1 MIKRLLVLPLLLL
14 ALVACSDDGDA
25 DDKAAST
32 TTSTTAASTSSSSS
46 TTSTTDAVVEEGQ
59 PATVALEWVQA
70 IAAGEDDAAIALT
83 SPRSL
88 AAIGGEEGWH
98 DMEIELAEGWG
109 AWGNADD
116 VEVVTEDVTDGVWT
130 ATFHGSVAQEGPPE
144 ESWSTLVVVA
154 TDDGLR
160 VEPFLDLG
168 NVELDPASGA
178 SIEPTHTFSAFVLG
192 GREVALLVDG
202 TRVDATVESADGDQ
216 QHASASHT
224 MDPGL
229 HGFAVVVWNDTGV
242 MARSAVYTVPND

>member
-1 MIKRLLVLPLLLL
+1 MIKRLVVLPLLLL
-14 ALVACSDDGDA
+14 ALVACSDDDGNV
-25 DDKAAST
+25 ASTT
-32 TTSTTAASTSSSSS
+32 TTSTTEVTASSSSA
-46 TTSTTDAVVEEGQ
+46 TTSTTDAVVEEGE
-59 PATVALEWVQA
+59 PATVVLEWVQA

-88 AAIGGEEGWH
+88 AAIGGEDGWH

-109 AWGNADD
+109 AWGNTDD
-116 VEVVTEDVTDGVWT
+116 VDVVTEDVTDGVWT

-168 NVELDPASGA
+168 NVELDPASGT

-202 TRVDATVESADGDQ
+202 KLVDATVESADGDL
-216 QHASASHT
+216 QHATASHT

-242 MARSAVYTVPND
+242 MARSAVYTVPTA

>member
-1 MIKRLLVLPLLLL
+1 VIKRLAVLPLFLL
-14 ALVACSDDGDA
+14 ALVACSDDDDG
-25 DDKAAST
+25 DKAAST
-32 TTSTTAASTSSSSS
+32 TTSTTETTTSSSSS
-46 TTSTTDAVVEEGQ
+46 TTSTTEAVVEEGE
-59 PATVALEWVQA
+59 PSTVALDWVQA
-70 IAAGEDDAAIALT
+70 IAAGEDDEAIALT

-88 AAIGGEEGWH
+88 AAIGGEDGWH

-109 AWGNADD
+109 AWGNTDD
-116 VEVVTEDVTDGVWT
+116 VEVVTDDVTDGVWT

-144 ESWSTLVVVA
+144 ESWSTLVVVV

-168 NVELDPASGA
+168 NVELDPESGA

-202 TRVDATVESADGDQ
+202 ALVDATIESADGDQ